1 MKFYLYYLILSLFD
15 IEKYFLFN
23 PSFAHDLDHLLEQ
36 CRFIVAIFMS
46 YQFHTCAFGM
56 ISHSLGT
63 PFVAYPHHVKTVKQV
78 GTYKSVFELP
88 SVAEENV
95 YILSLHYLDRNF
107 ADLCTLLF
115 DHWPRQRYS
124 MKVWTLHNNCLA
136 YFTRSSVNLGV
147 IVLAYLTGQKHV
159 CLCVF
164 SVKD

>member
-1 MKFYLYYLILSLFD
+1 MSVHCGDINSIYIYVLSISYLCFWDD
-15 IEKYFLFN
+15 IT
-23 PSFAHDLDHLLEQ
+23 
-36 CRFIVAIFMS
+36 FIR
-46 YQFHTCAFGM
+46 YAFCGV
-56 ISHSLGT
+56 SSSCEDCE
-63 PFVAYPHHVKTVKQV
+63 AS
-78 GTYKSVFELP
+78 TYKSVFELP

>member
-23 PSFAHDLDHLLEQ
+23 PSCAHDLDHLLEQ

-56 ISHSLGT
+56 ILHSLGT
-63 PFVAYPHHVKTVKQV
+63 PCGVSSSCEDCEAS
-78 GTYKSVFELP
+78 TYKSVFELP